1 MSLGRTIAVT
11 NQKGGVGKTTT
22 TVNLATALAASRRR
36 VLVIDADPQGNASTG
51 LGIEMSARDHD
62 LYQLFSG
69 MATID
74 QAIRPSE
81 VQNLSVI
88 PARPDL
94 SALEIELSGLDR
106 REFRLKEIMEHIDQD
121 FDYVLVD
128 CPPSLG
134 LLTVNALTAVSSAL
148 VPLQCEYYALEGL
161 SQLIGTIDAVRGGLN
176 PELEICGVVLTM
188 YDNRNRLS
196 GMVAEDVRKHLGPL
210 VYKTMIPRNVR
221 VSEAPSFGKPVLL
234 YDLNCTG
241 SQAYIA
247 LAGELIRQERKAA

>member
-1 MSLGRTIAVT
+1 MSLGRTIAIT

-51 LGIEMSARDHD
+51 LGIEMAARDHD
-62 LYQLFSG
+62 LYQLLSG
-69 MATID
+69 KARLAE
-74 QAIRPSE
+74 AIRPSA
-81 VQNLSVI
+81 VQNLQII

-106 REFRLKEIMEHIDQD
+106 REYRLKDLLAEIDED

-134 LLTVNALTAVSSAL
+134 LLTVNALTAVRSAL

-161 SQLIGTIDAVRGGLN
+161 SQLIGTIDAVRAGLN

-188 YDNRNRLS
+188 FDGRNRLS
-196 GMVAEDVRKHLGPL
+196 SMVAEDVRKHLGPL
-210 VYKTMIPRNVR
+210 VYKTIIPRNVR

-241 SQAYIA
+241 SQAYIS